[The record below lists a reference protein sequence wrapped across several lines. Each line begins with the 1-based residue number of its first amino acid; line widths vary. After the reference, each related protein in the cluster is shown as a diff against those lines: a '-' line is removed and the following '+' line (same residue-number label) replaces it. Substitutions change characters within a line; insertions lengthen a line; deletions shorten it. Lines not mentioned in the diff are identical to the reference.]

1 MIKISLYKQKI
12 NIKLSLTYIINL
24 PIYLSYTCICWIW
37 TTILFFG
44 YLAYKKF
51 KTGEKKRDLK
61 VDAQKEKKIKEMTGH
76 YSYWNKNID
85 DYYNDDEDYND
96 EDYDDEENNNKR

>member
-1 MIKISLYKQKI
+1 
-12 NIKLSLTYIINL
+12 
-24 PIYLSYTCICWIW
+24 
-37 TTILFFG
+37 
-44 YLAYKKF
+44 
-51 KTGEKKRDLK
+51 
-61 VDAQKEKKIKEMTGH
+61 MTGH

>member
-61 VDAQKEKKIKEMTGH
+61 VDAQKENKIKEMTGH

>member
-1 MIKISLYKQKI
+1 M
-12 NIKLSLTYIINL
+12 TYIINL

-61 VDAQKEKKIKEMTGH
+61 VDAQKENKIKEMTGH